1 MVLARKQVLKTRS
14 NIPYNP
20 QKYFYYPEKKWLSHT
35 PWFKSF
41 VRRNSGIIGNFL
53 QARRKIL
60 AGRRKV
66 KIGKLAVER
75 LERPGFMHSEIY
87 RASIGRKVFFIKEQN
102 EKKQMEGFRAK
113 LDLAQPQ
120 IQALEKAGQI
130 LEDFNR
136 RNGTGIKVETVKYHL
151 AWTQG
156 KSSFLV
162 TDYYEGERF
171 ADNEELWKGPIGLLA
186 GEAFAL
192 LAKNG
197 FIGASKGNA
206 MWVPR
211 QRKIVLFDFA

>member
-1 MVLARKQVLKTRS
+1 MKSLKGLVLCIRKFT
-14 NIPYNP
+14 
-20 QKYFYYPEKKWLSHT
+20 
-35 PWFKSF
+35 
-41 VRRNSGIIGNFL
+41 G
-53 QARRKIL
+53 
-60 AGRRKV
+60 
-66 KIGKLAVER
+66 
-75 LERPGFMHSEIY
+75 
-87 RASIGRKVFFIKEQN
+87 
-102 EKKQMEGFRAK
+102 
-113 LDLAQPQ
+113 
-120 IQALEKAGQI
+120 QALEERFFSLKSKT
-130 LEDFNR
+130 R
-136 RNGTGIKVETVKYHL
+136 RSKWKDSELNLNGTGIKVETVKYHL